1 MDAMQEHIVIFLL
14 KVTTGLGDGDVESSA
29 LLNTGAETV
38 ALTSRL
44 DGLDDGSAGGFDVD
58 AVEQKGKA
66 EVDTG
71 GDGDGDGDEKFGKT
85 KSFLSKL
92 FGDLLDTDELK
103 RMAILYLGS
112 RAMGASHNG
121 SLAWSGKYYLKRIEN
136 KDASHA
142 KNVEKAIAAKLYTPA
157 SIEKYKKSRNL
168 SHLIP
173 IKTGGSYSLKGNR
186 KEFYNPKLNKRDM
199 AIEVEMTGADG
210 VKQKYYTLNPYDK
223 NKPGYMQPMNMDW
236 TTDDSRVKGSK
247 GYSSLLK
254 TNTDLIEGQLK
265 EWITNDITDEKHPA
279 TRLTAG
285 SKTMAGQTAEWAM
298 SYGFD
303 AANLGSVSQIAYE
316 NMISYMRANP
326 KKKPGDIKVF
336 LDAALIRQTANRG
349 GNLFDPL
356 DGKTPNDDRI
366 KALNEQ
372 FMKSGKAPIST
383 WKTFEGRSQLDLKY
397 KNAIELFNQDMLDN
411 PEYINKTVTNNTKP
425 GESIFMAW
433 LRRELSG
440 LGPTPTKKPTK

>member
-1 MDAMQEHIVIFLL
+1 
-14 KVTTGLGDGDVESSA
+14 
-29 LLNTGAETV
+29 
-38 ALTSRL
+38 
-44 DGLDDGSAGGFDVD
+44 
-58 AVEQKGKA
+58 
-66 EVDTG
+66 
-71 GDGDGDGDEKFGKT
+71 
-85 KSFLSKL
+85 
-92 FGDLLDTDELK
+92 
-103 RMAILYLGS
+103 
-112 RAMGASHNG
+112 
-121 SLAWSGKYYLKRIEN
+121 
-136 KDASHA
+136 
-142 KNVEKAIAAKLYTPA
+142 
-157 SIEKYKKSRNL
+157 
-168 SHLIP
+168 
-173 IKTGGSYSLKGNR
+173 
-186 KEFYNPKLNKRDM
+186 
-199 AIEVEMTGADG
+199 
-210 VKQKYYTLNPYDK
+210 
-223 NKPGYMQPMNMDW
+223 
-236 TTDDSRVKGSK
+236 
-247 GYSSLLK
+247 
-254 TNTDLIEGQLK
+254 
-265 EWITNDITDEKHPA
+265 
-279 TRLTAG
+279 
-285 SKTMAGQTAEWAM
+285 M

-425 GESIFMAW
+425 GESVFMAW